1 MRIRRGIPAALAAA
15 AALAPA
21 AAGASFL
28 SGEALDAAANVI
40 AWIVLI
46 FVPVGGIVL
55 FWIVHVMPE
64 KIAEKN
70 HHPQQQAIKTLC
82 LLSLVFGGLLWPIAW
97 LWAYTRPVAYRLA
110 YGTDKHEEYFEQMAE
125 RARRGELDASEIGHL
140 KAELDSIESRGNL
153 NPHMRELREVLA
165 HAKPAAPPPAAAPKE
180 GAA

>member
-1 MRIRRGIPAALAAA
+1 MRFRRGIPAALAAA
-15 AALAPA
+15 AALVPVA
-21 AAGASFL
+21 AHASFL
-28 SGEALDAAANVI
+28 SGDALDAMANVI

-64 KIAEKN
+64 KIAEKS

-97 LWAYTRPVAYRLA
+97 LWAYTRPVAYRMA
-110 YGTDKHEEYFEQMAE
+110 YGTDKHEEYYEKMAE
-125 RARRGELDASEIGHL
+125 RARRGELDAGEIAHLKSEI
-140 KAELDSIESRGNL
+140 DYIESRGNL
-153 NPHMRELREVLA
+153 SAHLRELRETLA
-165 HAKPAAPPPAAAPKE
+165 HAKPATPVPAAAPKE